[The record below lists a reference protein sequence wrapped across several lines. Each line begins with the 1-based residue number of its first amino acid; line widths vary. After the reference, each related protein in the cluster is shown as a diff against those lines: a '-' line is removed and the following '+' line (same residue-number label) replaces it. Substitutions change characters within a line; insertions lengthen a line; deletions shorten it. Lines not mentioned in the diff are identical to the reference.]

1 MLVTMCSLRRPQ
13 LLPAYCTAMISK
25 SWRRAMTIRAIPL
38 VVSAIFLVL
47 CLAQSTLAHQVHAAG
62 PQLPDPCMAPVG
74 SVRLFIRG
82 GSETPQWVLHG
93 GGNIFSLSL
102 FPDERNSASPPGDTP
117 GVFSFDHGPT
127 MYTGLVHA
135 FRHGARQHLCFGGP
149 VFAETEGNHGRT
161 SVQGIP
167 IRLDGLITGRM
178 VSVTLVVG
186 RATYWVYGSSRV
198 IWPRPPGQA

>member
-1 MLVTMCSLRRPQ
+1 
-13 LLPAYCTAMISK
+13 
-25 SWRRAMTIRAIPL
+25 MTIRAIPL
-38 VVSAIFLVL
+38 VVSAIFLAS

-117 GVFSFDHGPT
+117 GVFSF
-127 MYTGLVHA
+127 
-135 FRHGARQHLCFGGP
+135 R
-149 VFAETEGNHGRT
+149 
-161 SVQGIP
+161 
-167 IRLDGLITGRM
+167 RLDNRQDGQRYPRRGTRDVLGL
-178 VSVTLVVG
+178 
-186 RATYWVYGSSRV
+186 W
-198 IWPRPPGQA
+198 